1 MPVLPM
7 QGVPEALRAMS
18 ARGCR
23 HYLITHRDSAAWTY
37 LDNCGLKDAFSGG
50 ITS

>member
-7 QGVPEALRAMS
+7 PGIPEALHTMT

-23 HYLITHRDSAAWTY
+23 HYLITHRNSMAWAY
-37 LDNCGLKDAFSGG
+37 LDSCGLKAYFSGG
-50 ITS
+50 VTS